1 MSLQQGMD
9 EVNWKYYADPA
20 FRQLLGNT
28 KKPTEVNP
36 EEYDVIHFAG
46 GHGTVWDF
54 YEDDKLHEIARK
66 IYEKGGVI
74 AAVCH
79 GPVALCNLKL
89 SNGEYLVKGKKLT
102 CFSDLEEKEVQ
113 LDKHVPYMLETT
125 LVERGCIFS
134 QEGNWQPHVVV
145 DDRLITGQNPAS
157 TKGVAKAVLEHK
169 W

>member
-1 MSLQQGMD
+1 M
-9 EVNWKYYADPA
+9 
-20 FRQLLGNT
+20 
-28 KKPTEVNP
+28 
-36 EEYDVIHFAG
+36 
-46 GHGTVWDF
+46 
-54 YEDDKLHEIARK
+54 
-66 IYEKGGVI
+66 
-74 AAVCH
+74 CH

-102 CFSDLEEKEVQ
+102 CFSDQEEKAIE

-125 LVERGCIFS
+125 LVERGGIFS

-157 TKGVAKAVLEHK
+157 TRAVGKAVLEHK